1 VKNDFLVA
9 ITQLCNDRG
18 LSKEVVIQAVEQA
31 LVSAYK
37 RNFGGGQNITAQ
49 IDPATGKVKIF
60 ALKTVVDEVRDR
72 RLEISL
78 HDARAYDPMA
88 QVGTTIQIESTPD
101 DFGRIAAQA
110 AKQVIMQRIREAERD
125 TLYTQF
131 AERENE
137 IVLGTVHK
145 VDAQNI
151 TVSLGK
157 IEALLPRAEQIPTER
172 YRPNQKIR
180 AYIAEVNKTA
190 RGPQVIL
197 SRTHRNF
204 LRRLFELEVPEIF
217 NGLVEIKSIAREPGS
232 RSKIAVAALQDGID
246 PVGACV
252 GQRGIRIQAIVN
264 ELNGERIDV
273 VEWSSDVA
281 KFIANSLSPAK
292 VMSVTLGEDENGD
305 KVAKV
310 IVENK
315 QLSLAIGKEGQ
326 NARLAAK
333 LTGWR
338 IDIKS
343 EAQLAEQ
350 AAPAVTET
358 PTLTPEQQAAA
369 EAARAALAE
378 WEALIKEEPLTETAP
393 AAEVVAPPETA
404 PAAEVV
410 APPETAPAAEI
421 VAPPE
426 TAPAPVPTIE
436 ASVAEAAP
444 EAPAETRAP
453 EPIAAEPA
461 SVPPQPIEETPAPAE
476 ELTSAPAPE
485 PEISFEQALAEFE
498 AEEEGLSA
506 EEKLKRKAERRK
518 RMILEFDEKLGKV
531 VAKRKRK
538 GGRRQEWEDEFE

>member
-1 VKNDFLVA
+1 MKNDFLVA

-78 HDARAYDPMA
+78 PDARAYDPMA

-131 AERENE
+131 ADRENE
-137 IVLGTVHK
+137 VVHGTVHK
-145 VDAQNI
+145 IDAQNI

-180 AYIAEVNKTA
+180 AYIFEVNKTA

-204 LRRLFELEVPEIF
+204 LRRLFELEVPEIS
-217 NGLVEIKSIAREPGS
+217 NGLVEIKTIAREPGS

-281 KFIANSLSPAK
+281 QFIANSLSPAN
-292 VMSVTLGEDENGD
+292 VLSVTVGEDENGD
-305 KVAKV
+305 KVANVLVDK
-310 IVENK
+310 K

-338 IDIKS
+338 IDIKCQ
-343 EAQLAEQ
+343 EQLADQ
-350 AAPAVTET
+350 VAAPAPGPT
-358 PTLTPEQQAAA
+358 TLTAEQRAAA

-378 WEALIKEEPLTETAP
+378 WEALIKEEPTAETTPAPEAVAPVTE
-393 AAEVVAPPETA
+393 ESVAPP
-404 PAAEVV
+404 
-410 APPETAPAAEI
+410 PPDQ
-421 VAPPE
+421 V
-426 TAPAPVPTIE
+426 PAPVAEAPVIEPPIE
-436 ASVAEAAP
+436 APVTVETPAPVVA
-444 EAPAETRAP
+444 
-453 EPIAAEPA
+453 PIAAEPA
-461 SVPPQPIEETPAPAE
+461 PVVTPTPE
-476 ELTSAPAPE
+476 PE

-498 AEEEGLSA
+498 AEEESP
-506 EEKLKRKAERRK
+506 EEKLKRKADRRK
-518 RMILEFDEKLGKV
+518 RTILEYDEELGKV

-538 GGRRQEWEDEFE
+538 GGRRPEWEAEIE